1 MESRFCHIFL
11 KINLENVTRTLGL
24 ILSLAV
30 STCAFSTYSNAQ
42 ETLNLEIESLVDTET
57 KRMEFNES
65 KIDTENFEIGA
76 YFGLL
81 SVEDFGVNSVIGIRL
96 AYHINEDLFL
106 EASYG
111 MSTTQKTSFERLSG
125 ATQLLTEKERELT
138 YYNVSLGYN
147 ILPGEAFISKK
158 AVFNTAL
165 YIIGGAG
172 NTRFAGDDRFTI
184 NLGAGYRFLATDWL
198 AIHLDVRDH
207 MFEIDLL
214 GEKKSTHNIEIS
226 GGLALFF

>member
-1 MESRFCHIFL
+1 L
-11 KINLENVTRTLGL
+11 GNVIRTLWL
-24 ILSLAV
+24 VPLLAV
-30 STCAFSTYSNAQ
+30 STGVFSTYAGAQ
-42 ETLNLEIESLVDTET
+42 ETLDLEIESIVETET

-65 KIDTENFEIGA
+65 KIDTEDFEISA
-76 YFGLL
+76 YYGLL
-81 SVEDFGVNSVIGIRL
+81 SVEDFGVNSVIGARL

-125 ATQLLTEKERELT
+125 ATQLLTEEERELT

-147 ILPGEAFISKK
+147 ILPGEAFISKR

-172 NTRFAGDDRFTI
+172 STRFAGDDRFTV
-184 NLGAGYRFLATDWL
+184 NFGAGYRFLATDWF

-214 GEKKSTHNIEIS
+214 GEKKSTNNIEIS

>member
-1 MESRFCHIFL
+1 MESRFCHLFL
-11 KINLENVTRTLGL
+11 NFNLKNVIRTLWL
-24 ILSLAV
+24 IPLLAV
-30 STCAFSTYSNAQ
+30 NTCVFSTHARAQ
-42 ETLNLEIESLVDTET
+42 ETLDLEIESIVKIET

-65 KIDTENFEIGA
+65 KIDTEDFAIGV
-76 YFGLL
+76 YYGLL
-81 SVEDFGVNSVIGIRL
+81 SVEDFGVNNVIGARL
-96 AYHINEDLFL
+96 AYHINEDLFI

-125 ATQLLTEKERELT
+125 ATQLLTEEERKLT

-147 ILPGEAFISKK
+147 ILPGEAFISRK

-172 NTRFAGDDRFTI
+172 STRFAGDDRFTL
-184 NLGAGYRFLATDWL
+184 NFGAGYRFLATDWV
-198 AIHLDVRDH
+198 AIHLDVKDH

-226 GGLALFF
+226 GGVTLFF

>member
-11 KINLENVTRTLGL
+11 KFNLKNVIRTLWL
-24 ILSLAV
+24 VPLLVVNTSVFYTHA
-30 STCAFSTYSNAQ
+30 SAQ
-42 ETLNLEIESLVDTET
+42 ETLDLEIESIVKTE
-57 KRMEFNES
+57 KKPMEFNES
-65 KIDTENFEIGA
+65 KIDTEDFEAGV

-81 SVEDFGVNSVIGIRL
+81 SVEDFGVNSVIGARL

-111 MSTTQKTSFERLSG
+111 ISTTQKTSFERLSG
-125 ATQLLTEKERELT
+125 ATQLLTEEERELT

-147 ILPGEAFISKK
+147 ILPGEAFISRK
-158 AVFNTAL
+158 AAFNTAL

-172 NTRFAGDDRFTI
+172 STRFAGDDRFTI
-184 NLGAGYRFLATDWL
+184 NFGAGYRFLATDWI

-207 MFEIDLL
+207 MFEIDIL